1 MMGHA
6 AAMHAIAEHKAG
18 RTQFGRIDDIPE

>member
-1 MMGHA
+1 MGNS

-18 RTQFGRIDDIPE
+18 RTQFGNLDDISG